1 MEKKIAKDLLSIGAV
16 FLRPEQPFTWASG
29 IKSPIYCDNRLTLT
43 APVVRG
49 HVEAGLAEIVRTK
62 FPEAEVLHWVD
73 LLDARMNEMATV
85 MTKVKPGAF
94 SDKIWSLDRR
104 LYRADYDALNPG
116 EDKG

>member
-1 MEKKIAKDLLSIGAV
+1 M
-16 FLRPEQPFTWASG
+16 
-29 IKSPIYCDNRLTLT
+29 
-43 APVVRG
+43 
-49 HVEAGLAEIVRTK
+49 

>member
-1 MEKKIAKDLLSIGAV
+1 
-16 FLRPEQPFTWASG
+16 
-29 IKSPIYCDNRLTLT
+29 
-43 APVVRG
+43 
-49 HVEAGLAEIVRTK
+49 
-62 FPEAEVLHWVD
+62 
-73 LLDARMNEMATV
+73 MNEMATV